1 MVHKAWPKWLKQ
13 EMSPGGYQPS
23 FTDFKINIQE
33 WNPLQMSHYERHHK
47 FLLHPLL
54 LLSILAFREKKR
66 VNSAYGF
73 SIGGQSFCFWLVN
86 ESAEAWSTYW
96 TQIQL
101 VSQIVL
107 WYHLITWTTWNFL
120 GCFYQQQRNTGKQN
134 PCKQWILPPL
144 RGQKT
149 KCNGLRV
156 WPTLNSQ
163 QFRFSC
169 PLQITLFRWSKNI
182 SYTPTWKFLL
192 AGDYSLNFLKK
203 KKHWDLTNFPFK
215 SQAQHHS
222 QHHSSA
228 WQCITL
234 PLLKRLSL
242 SVHVLVCIFVSFFSH
257 GLMMLS
263 LRMSHRGHSQNS
275 LSLWF
280 LCEER
285 AKVCLSR
292 WTRGDLSILQNAFSK
307 LCSKDFK

>member
-1 MVHKAWPKWLKQ
+1 MKDITSSYSTFFCCLV
-13 EMSPGGYQPS
+13 
-23 FTDFKINIQE
+23 
-33 WNPLQMSHYERHHK
+33 
-47 FLLHPLL
+47 FLLLGRKKESIQHMGSPLEDKAFAFG
-54 LLSILAFREKKR
+54 LSMRAQKHEVLTEPRF
-66 VNSAYGF
+66 
-73 SIGGQSFCFWLVN
+73 
-86 ESAEAWSTYW
+86 
-96 TQIQL
+96 QL

-182 SYTPTWKFLL
+182 PYTPTWKFLL

-222 QHHSSA
+222 QHHSTA

-234 PLLKRLSL
+234 PLLYRLSL

>member
-1 MVHKAWPKWLKQ
+1 MPLPAHWTVRFPTTCLFPSHCNSRGNKIRTKYMVHKAWPKWLKQ

-182 SYTPTWKFLL
+182 PYTPTWKFLL

-203 KKHWDLTNFPFK
+203 KSIET
-215 SQAQHHS
+215 
-222 QHHSSA
+222 
-228 WQCITL
+228 WQT
-234 PLLKRLSL
+234 SL
-242 SVHVLVCIFVSFFSH
+242 SKVKHSITQLHGNASH
-257 GLMMLS
+257 
-263 LRMSHRGHSQNS
+263 
-275 LSLWF
+275 F
-280 LCEER
+280 LY
-285 AKVCLSR
+285 
-292 WTRGDLSILQNAFSK
+292 
-307 LCSKDFK
+307 